1 MGVGEA
7 GRLRSAAEGASAGT
21 VSKQY
26 VDKLN
31 TRFRDQAAMMS
42 NKETARELGR
52 WNILILLVIGVVCVA
67 ALLLLWILSP

>member
-1 MGVGEA
+1 VPFGQAE
-7 GRLRSAAEGASAGT
+7 RLRSGVEGASAGT

-31 TRFRDQAAMMS
+31 TRFRDEAAMMS
-42 NKETARELGR
+42 NKETARKLAR
-52 WNILILLVIGVVCVA
+52 QTILILLVIGVVCVA